1 MNYRILCIAASA
13 VLLLGSAACSRNKK
27 EALNEKAPSPRPVAE
42 VVPSTESPISQNNT
56 FTFRLWDQV
65 EKKGENLL
73 MSPFSINTA
82 MGMAYTGA
90 RGATADEIAKVMAF
104 PLDHDN
110 MHEIFYKSLMQL
122 NSIQDNKRA
131 EFNIANALFN
141 AEANKERLIPDYSD
155 ILEKSF
161 GSELFSLD
169 FNQAKESADFINQWV
184 EKHTNSRIKDIVSE
198 RQIAQSNDGMVLVNA
213 IYFKSNWLTQ
223 FQEANTSMDRFYTT
237 SSRDKHK
244 VMAMMK
250 QTGTFS
256 YGEMP
261 GYQLLEMPYAEPE
274 VAMLFVL
281 PKDIDEA
288 SKELNLD
295 LWNKW
300 MDSLSTPRKVEVSI
314 PRFRIEHTLDN
325 MVEDFRQMGIKEA
338 FIGGS
343 ADFSGILK
351 MEGKNDLY
359 ISDIV
364 HKAFLEVVEKGTE
377 AAAATQIGFAK
388 TSFEP
393 PTTDIPVFTADQPFF
408 CAILHKPTG
417 EILFFG
423 KVVDPEIVE

>member
-1 MNYRILCIAASA
+1 M
-13 VLLLGSAACSRNKK
+13 
-27 EALNEKAPSPRPVAE
+27 
-42 VVPSTESPISQNNT
+42 
-56 FTFRLWDQV
+56 
-65 EKKGENLL
+65 
-73 MSPFSINTA
+73 
-82 MGMAYTGA
+82 
-90 RGATADEIAKVMAF
+90 
-104 PLDHDN
+104 
-110 MHEIFYKSLMQL
+110 
-122 NSIQDNKRA
+122 
-131 EFNIANALFN
+131 
-141 AEANKERLIPDYSD
+141 IPDYSD

-184 EKHTNSRIKDIVSE
+184 EKHTNNRIKDIVSE

-300 MDSLSTPRKVEVSI
+300 MDSLSTPRKVEVTI

-325 MVEDFRQMGIKEA
+325 MVEDFRQMGSKKL
-338 FIGGS
+338 S
-343 ADFSGILK
+343 SW
-351 MEGKNDLY
+351 
-359 ISDIV
+359 
-364 HKAFLEVVEKGTE
+364 
-377 AAAATQIGFAK
+377 
-388 TSFEP
+388 
-393 PTTDIPVFTADQPFF
+393 
-408 CAILHKPTG
+408 
-417 EILFFG
+417 
-423 KVVDPEIVE
+423 